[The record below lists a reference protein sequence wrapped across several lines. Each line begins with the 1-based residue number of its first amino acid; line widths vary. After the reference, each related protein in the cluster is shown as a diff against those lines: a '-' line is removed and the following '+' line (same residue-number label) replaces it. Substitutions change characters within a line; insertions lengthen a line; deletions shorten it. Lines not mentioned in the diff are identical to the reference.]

1 MMPYILSLIGVTAL
15 ILIGKRKELGWA
27 LAFTNECLWFL
38 FAIATKQYGFII
50 GALVYGFVNAHNYRK
65 WRKM

>member
-50 GALVYGFVNAHNYRK
+50 GALVYGFVNAYNYRN

>member
-1 MMPYILSLIGVTAL
+1 MMPYILSLKGVTAL

-50 GALVYGFVNAHNYRK
+50 GALVYGSVNAYNYRN

>member
-27 LAFTNECLWFL
+27 LAFTNECLWLL

-50 GALVYGFVNAHNYRK
+50 GALVYASVNAYNYRN

>member
-1 MMPYILSLIGVTAL
+1 MMPYILSIIGVTAL

-50 GALVYGFVNAHNYRK
+50 GALVYGSVNAYNYWN